1 MATHP
6 WETQYMQIE
15 NDFLR
20 MENNLVRGQ
29 LLVEQCQRANL
40 TFEPQDTT
48 NQCGDKMEIDFL
60 RMENDLLRGQL
71 RAGQCQRANLTF
83 EQQDTT
89 NQCGAKTR
97 KRRPKEKLHTADD
110 CKLLDRETDALKIL
124 REGDITSEPWSLT
137 LDAAIKLHEET
148 DPTHTR
154 DVRRALRVV
163 TAMINITA
171 TSTTEKAEQLAV
183 FTKRITNALKSLD
196 INDVKKANEI
206 RSVFLKACHHRVW
219 PEKNENQANRQAAGY
234 L

>member
-1 MATHP
+1 MRT
-6 WETQYMQIE
+6 E

-20 MENNLVRGQ
+20 MDNDLLGGQ

-40 TFEPQDTT
+40 MFEHQDTT
-48 NQCGDKMEIDFL
+48 NQCGDK
-60 RMENDLLRGQL
+60 
-71 RAGQCQRANLTF
+71 
-83 EQQDTT
+83 
-89 NQCGAKTR
+89 TR
-97 KRRPKEKLHTADD
+97 KRRAPRPPKEKRDRETDEH
-110 CKLLDRETDALKIL
+110 KLLDRETDALKLL
-124 REGDITSEPWSLT
+124 RNRDIASEPLSLT

-148 DPTHTR
+148 ETTDT